1 MRVFTIIDA
10 YGLLFRAYYAL
21 PNLRTSYGL
30 PIGGVYGFINIFL
43 KYIEKHVTDYLV
55 VVFDTGSK
63 NFRHNIYP
71 EYKGNRPKLPDDL
84 IPQFSLLREA
94 VNAFNIASE
103 EVVGYEADDVI
114 ATLSKKYCKLQGVK
128 VTVVTSDKDLLQLLK
143 YNICIFDPIKNKY
156 IEEEDVQSKFGI
168 SSNQLL
174 DFLSLTGDA
183 SDNVPGIPGIG
194 VKTAA
199 KLLNDFG
206 SLDNLLLHVHEVKT
220 NKCRESIT
228 QYSDQAILSRQL
240 VTLCDE
246 VNICGDIEK
255 YSFQISG
262 IQELVEF
269 LKKYE
274 LQSLMNKVDK
284 FFKVGNASSAVN
296 QNTSSSDK
304 TMGGD
309 KVIHHEPQSS
319 MNEVDKF
326 FKVGNASSAV
336 NQNASSSDK
345 TMGGDKVIHH
355 ELQSSMNK
363 VDKFFE
369 VGNTSSTVNQ
379 NASSS
384 DKTMGGSEVIHYSTE
399 SLKVFLENCKGEGI
413 MAFYMEMADNVIDSV
428 SLSYK
433 DDILLYID
441 KDHVTDALELIKP
454 VLGLN
459 YVLKVIYDVKTL
471 LKVIPDVE
479 IVAFDDIMI
488 MSYILSPSVHD
499 HSLQEI
505 INYNV
510 KQDVVNVKTAIT
522 LLLLHKL
529 LKKNLFVNQL
539 YTIYERVEKP
549 LIRVLDSM
557 EKVGMLIDIDILKT
571 LSSTFSE
578 KVSVLENEIYRLAG
592 TEFNIASSKQL
603 GTVLFDK
610 MGIKKSKKLSSG
622 SYSTDAEVLNDLV
635 FNEIEIAD
643 KILQWRHFTK
653 LKSTYTD
660 ALGKQINSNSGRIHT
675 FYSMIS
681 TATGRLSSSNPN
693 LQNIP
698 IRSEEGNAIRRAF
711 VARKGYKLVSADYSQ
726 IELRIM
732 AHIAGV
738 QAFKDAFFLD
748 QDIHSITAEQ
758 IFCTQSLDKN
768 LRRKAKSINFGII
781 YGMSAFGLAKQLGI
795 SRSEANAY
803 IDNYFKS
810 YPEIQSYMN
819 NIKIY
824 AKTYGY
830 TRTIFGRKCFIR
842 DINSSNAAARN
853 FSERAAINAPLQ
865 GTSADIIK
873 MSMIHLFDKITHG
886 SLILQVHDELLFEI
900 LEEYVDY
907 AVEVITKVMEG
918 IVKLTVPLKVDIRI
932 GNNWADLVPYS
943 KK

>member
-246 VNICGDIEK
+246 VDICGDIEK

-284 FFKVGNASSAVN
+284 FFKVGNASSA
-296 QNTSSSDK
+296 
-304 TMGGD
+304 
-309 KVIHHEPQSS
+309 
-319 MNEVDKF
+319 
-326 FKVGNASSAV
+326 
-336 NQNASSSDK
+336 
-345 TMGGDKVIHH
+345 
-355 ELQSSMNK
+355 
-363 VDKFFE
+363 
-369 VGNTSSTVNQ
+369 VNQ

-918 IVKLTVPLKVDIRI
+918 IVKLSVPLKVDIRI
-932 GNNWADLVPYS
+932 GTNWADLVPYS